1 VRNLPRVF
9 TLWCPAETRTCDRL
23 IASPTLYR
31 NTTTSPVKHITAY
44 LNLHPILR
52 LPLRLRQTHPHPL
65 HPPHHQISLR
75 HPHPA
80 LHLLP
85 HLQILAVITITAPLQ
100 WARSCHHQFMLLN
113 AQYHLFR
120 SCCFRIQITG
130 KYFEHLLLQYSLHS
144 VINGIQIY
152 LEATV
157 NLNLNF
163 RN

>member
-1 VRNLPRVF
+1 
-9 TLWCPAETRTCDRL
+9 
-23 IASPTLYR
+23 
-31 NTTTSPVKHITAY
+31 
-44 LNLHPILR
+44 
-52 LPLRLRQTHPHPL
+52 
-65 HPPHHQISLR
+65 
-75 HPHPA
+75 
-80 LHLLP
+80 
-85 HLQILAVITITAPLQ
+85 
-100 WARSCHHQFMLLN
+100 MLLN